1 MCRLLLEH
9 RCVWAQGFSLQ
20 SSTWPSEEGQQADSL
35 WGSAWGS
42 PDPTAPSALS
52 F

>member
-9 RCVWAQGFSLQ
+9 RCIWAQGFSLQ
-20 SSTWPSEEGQQADSL
+20 SCTWPSVEGRQADNL
-35 WGSAWGS
+35 CGSAWGS

-52 F
+52 